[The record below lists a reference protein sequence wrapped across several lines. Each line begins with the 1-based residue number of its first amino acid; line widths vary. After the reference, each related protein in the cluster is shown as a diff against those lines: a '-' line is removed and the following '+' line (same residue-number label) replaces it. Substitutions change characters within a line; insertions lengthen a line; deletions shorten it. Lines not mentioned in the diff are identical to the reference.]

1 GVGTGDHP
9 AAKRI
14 RRRLD
19 RCGAGGHHRPRDGR
33 ACFRPATLP
42 VALSRPWSPGRHRG
56 ITQSIPGPA
65 RRSSPALGFEGGVR
79 SRTRR
84 RRAGNYRLGRSSPD
98 ARPNAVTSV
107 RLLAFAASLR
117 RGALNRRL
125 LTAAVELARA
135 DGAAVDVA
143 EFAEFE
149 MPLFNHDVL
158 EAAGLPPGAQELAR
172 RILAADGLLIASP
185 EYNYSLPGTLK
196 NAIDWVSRMKPMPF
210 RGKSAF
216 LVAASG
222 GLIGGIRG
230 LWQLRI

>member
-1 GVGTGDHP
+1 M
-9 AAKRI
+9 R
-14 RRRLD
+14 
-19 RCGAGGHHRPRDGR
+19 
-33 ACFRPATLP
+33 
-42 VALSRPWSPGRHRG
+42 
-56 ITQSIPGPA
+56 
-65 RRSSPALGFEGGVR
+65 
-79 SRTRR
+79 
-84 RRAGNYRLGRSSPD
+84 
-98 ARPNAVTSV
+98 SV

-117 RGALNRRL
+117 RGSLNRRL
-125 LTAAVELARA
+125 LTVAVELARA

-210 RGKSAF
+210 RGRTAF
-216 LVAASG
+216 LMAASG

-230 LWQLRI
+230 LWQLRIPLEGCGVVVYPDMFPLSNAPHAFDDDGGLKEPPVRDRLAKMLEGYLRMARALEA